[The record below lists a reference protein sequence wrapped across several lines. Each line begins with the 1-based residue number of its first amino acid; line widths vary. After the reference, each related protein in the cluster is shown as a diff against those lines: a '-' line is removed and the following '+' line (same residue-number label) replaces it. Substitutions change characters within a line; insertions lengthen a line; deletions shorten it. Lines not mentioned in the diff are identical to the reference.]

1 MSATPLSVPA
11 AGAPREA
18 SLKSRLRS
26 AERRGR
32 LRAYAL
38 VLPLLAFIVVTF
50 VIPIV
55 LVLVNS
61 IANPTV
67 AEVFPNTL
75 AALSRGQSAD
85 EAPPEEV
92 YAAFAG
98 ELKSSAASGELSK
111 VASRLNYESSGMRS
125 LLMRTARRLGSADGV
140 AAGPWR
146 AALVAID
153 PAWERRETWAV
164 IRQAGEPYTLG
175 YYLAALDLRRDADD
189 QVVAQPEDVRI
200 YVDAMGRTAWI
211 GVLVTFFCLLA
222 GYPVAYLLATLPPRL
237 GNLLMI
243 CVLLPFWTSLLV
255 RTTAWIIILQR
266 EGLLNDLLVNLGLLD
281 NRIQLVFNRFGVVT
295 AMTHILLPFMI
306 LPIYSVMKQ
315 VPPSLVRAARSLGAG
330 PVTAF
335 VKVYLPQTMPG
346 VSAGGLLVFIL
357 ALGYYITPALVGG
370 PTDQMLSY
378 FIADHI
384 GRSLNWGLASAL
396 GGLLLVGVLVL
407 YAVYERLV
415 GITNVKLG

>member
-1 MSATPLSVPA
+1 MSATPLYAPA
-11 AGAPREA
+11 LGTPAEG
-18 SLKSRLRS
+18 SLKSRLRR
-26 AERRGR
+26 AERMGR
-32 LRAYAL
+32 LRSYAL

-50 VIPIV
+50 LIPIV

-67 AEVFPNTL
+67 AEQFPNTL
-75 AALSRGQSAD
+75 AALGRWQPAAAD
-85 EAPPEEV
+85 APPEEV

-111 VASRLNYESSGMRS
+111 VASRLNYESGGMRS
-125 LLMRTARRLGSADGV
+125 LVMRTARRLSGSDT
-140 AAGPWR
+140 GPWR

-175 YYLAALDLRRDADD
+175 YYLAALDLRRDGDD
-189 QVVAQPEDVRI
+189 RVVAQPEDVRI
-200 YVDAMGRTAWI
+200 YVDAMVRTVWI
-211 GVLVTFFCLLA
+211 GVLVTVFCLLA

-266 EGLLNDLLVNLGLLD
+266 EGLLNDLLVNLGLID
-281 NRIQLVFNRFGVVT
+281 SRIQLVFNRFGVVT

-315 VPPSLVRAARSLGAG
+315 VPPSLVRAARSLGAD

-396 GGLLLVGVLVL
+396 GGLLLLGVLVL